1 MYCVKWNSRTI
12 SLFRK
17 VYIVIVEFFLTSL
30 HHLMILYFLVSFLTV
45 PSVMDRPSASRLWKP
60 RLVCSFHTSRAD
72 LKQGTPLTLSLKGPH
87 LQHGCRKPRRL
98 SASERK
104 MLQSDALSVW
114 PPSSLLPS
122 SQEFKVVHSPGL
134 PFGLQRVARYTGH
147 SR

>member
-17 VYIVIVEFFLTSL
+17 VYIVIVEFFNIFAPSNDFV
-30 HHLMILYFLVSFLTV
+30 FLVSFLTV

-60 RLVCSFHTSRAD
+60 RLVCSLHTSRAD

-104 MLQSDALSVW
+104 MLQSDAFSVW